1 MAVRIRPVRIEEDLV
16 AIARLFHGSVHE
28 LAKPYYDEAQRAVWA
43 PDIDDVGRWRENLG
57 KADMLV
63 AEDDVGLCGFLGYRA
78 DGYVAQLYT
87 ASRCARR
94 GIASMLYERV
104 EAEWRAAGV
113 ERLFA
118 EVSLAARAFFDKQG
132 FVVVTEERVERRG
145 VMLSRFI
152 MEKWLTT
159 KAV

>member
-1 MAVRIRPVRIEEDLV
+1 MAIHIRPVRIEEDVV

-28 LAKPYYDEAQRAVWA
+28 LAVPYYDEAQRAAWA
-43 PDIDDVGRWRENLG
+43 PDVDDIGRWRDNVA
-57 KADMLV
+57 KANMLV
-63 AEDDVGLCGFLGYRA
+63 AEDEVGLCGFLGYRA

-118 EVSLAARAFFDKQG
+118 EVSLAARAFFEKQG
-132 FVVVTEERVERRG
+132 FVVLVEERVERRG
-145 VMLSRFI
+145 VILPRFV
-152 MEKWLTT
+152 MEKRFPSKST
-159 KAV
+159 